1 MSKSDTFVGTLF
13 GMTVAVTL
21 ISSSAMISP
30 TLVSLFLFVLFVTAT
45 SIFAGVLLILNKDR
59 PVLNLNLHSV
69 LFLLWGLYIVL
80 YPILTR
86 GVNANLKDGY
96 LLSCIIYYF
105 SLIILLVH
113 LKPRLEVIYLPLLL
127 MGTIEALICI
137 LQYSGYINS
146 VNSFFKVTGTI
157 VNPNTTAMFL
167 VLCFSAGMHI
177 LSIFSVRAEK
187 TKSQRS
193 RKSDRLNEPKDSN
206 RMKTTKSLFVLVG
219 LVLIIV
225 AIVLLKCRTAFIGVI
240 AIIVVIWGS
249 RFRFTRWN
257 NVRRRLRLLIP
268 VLVLIFL
275 LPILL
280 FLYKAKEDS
289 SRGRLLVWKV
299 STQMIQESPW
309 TGYGYGLFERNYNL
323 AQAKYFNS
331 GKATEEEIERADH
344 ITLAYNEVI
353 ESTVEGG
360 VIGTTLFLGFIGL
373 LIYKCLRQFRNI
385 HNSTSSFIKSSEKGE
400 AIRNQVS
407 LNAPA
412 FAGVIAF
419 TLMSLVN
426 FTVQAVPVMCVF
438 IIFSSLIS
446 AQDITVFQD
455 KALTDKNQ
463 FLKAKEQLINV
474 RHSNKY
480 QNQIVALILLVSV
493 FAIELPFIKTGFA
506 QYHLGKSVKT
516 ISTGNPANIERTIE
530 TMKDLRPEL
539 SSCEGY
545 YRYTAFAFFKL
556 HDLQSAI
563 EYYSEASKLTS
574 NPDLFLSRGVCYEK
588 IGLYSAAEAD
598 YLTASYIV
606 PNRIIPKYR
615 LMLLYLQRSNSKEAS
630 AMARQIV
637 EMQPKVNNSQ
647 AEAAKKAAQ
656 EVLRKHNSR
665 NNQVPFNTMQ

>member
-1 MSKSDTFVGTLF
+1 
-13 GMTVAVTL
+13 
-21 ISSSAMISP
+21 
-30 TLVSLFLFVLFVTAT
+30 
-45 SIFAGVLLILNKDR
+45 
-59 PVLNLNLHSV
+59 
-69 LFLLWGLYIVL
+69 
-80 YPILTR
+80 
-86 GVNANLKDGY
+86 
-96 LLSCIIYYF
+96 
-105 SLIILLVH
+105 
-113 LKPRLEVIYLPLLL
+113 

-373 LIYKCLRQFRNI
+373 LIHKCLRQFRNI

-530 TMKDLRPEL
+530 TMKDRRPEL

-588 IGLYSAAEAD
+588 IGQYSAAEAD

-656 EVLRKHNSR
+656 EVLRKLNSR
-665 NNQVPFNTMQ
+665 NNQMPFNTMQ

>member
-1 MSKSDTFVGTLF
+1 
-13 GMTVAVTL
+13 
-21 ISSSAMISP
+21 
-30 TLVSLFLFVLFVTAT
+30 
-45 SIFAGVLLILNKDR
+45 
-59 PVLNLNLHSV
+59 
-69 LFLLWGLYIVL
+69 
-80 YPILTR
+80 
-86 GVNANLKDGY
+86 
-96 LLSCIIYYF
+96 
-105 SLIILLVH
+105 
-113 LKPRLEVIYLPLLL
+113 
-127 MGTIEALICI
+127 
-137 LQYSGYINS
+137 
-146 VNSFFKVTGTI
+146 
-157 VNPNTTAMFL
+157 
-167 VLCFSAGMHI
+167 
-177 LSIFSVRAEK
+177 
-187 TKSQRS
+187 
-193 RKSDRLNEPKDSN
+193 
-206 RMKTTKSLFVLVG
+206 
-219 LVLIIV
+219 
-225 AIVLLKCRTAFIGVI
+225 
-240 AIIVVIWGS
+240 
-249 RFRFTRWN
+249 
-257 NVRRRLRLLIP
+257 
-268 VLVLIFL
+268 
-275 LPILL
+275 
-280 FLYKAKEDS
+280 
-289 SRGRLLVWKV
+289 
-299 STQMIQESPW
+299 MIQESPW

-373 LIYKCLRQFRNI
+373 LIHKCLRQFRNI

-530 TMKDLRPEL
+530 TMKDRRPEL

-588 IGLYSAAEAD
+588 IGQYSAAEAD

-656 EVLRKHNSR
+656 EVLRKLNSR
-665 NNQVPFNTMQ
+665 NNQMPFNTMQ

>member
-1 MSKSDTFVGTLF
+1 
-13 GMTVAVTL
+13 
-21 ISSSAMISP
+21 MI
-30 TLVSLFLFVLFVTAT
+30 
-45 SIFAGVLLILNKDR
+45 
-59 PVLNLNLHSV
+59 
-69 LFLLWGLYIVL
+69 
-80 YPILTR
+80 
-86 GVNANLKDGY
+86 LK
-96 LLSCIIYYF
+96 
-105 SLIILLVH
+105 
-113 LKPRLEVIYLPLLL
+113 
-127 MGTIEALICI
+127 
-137 LQYSGYINS
+137 
-146 VNSFFKVTGTI
+146 
-157 VNPNTTAMFL
+157 
-167 VLCFSAGMHI
+167 
-177 LSIFSVRAEK
+177 
-187 TKSQRS
+187 
-193 RKSDRLNEPKDSN
+193 
-206 RMKTTKSLFVLVG
+206 
-219 LVLIIV
+219 
-225 AIVLLKCRTAFIGVI
+225 
-240 AIIVVIWGS
+240 
-249 RFRFTRWN
+249 
-257 NVRRRLRLLIP
+257 
-268 VLVLIFL
+268 
-275 LPILL
+275 
-280 FLYKAKEDS
+280 
-289 SRGRLLVWKV
+289 
-299 STQMIQESPW
+299 SPW

-323 AQAKYFNS
+323 AQARYFNS
-331 GKATEEEIERADH
+331 GMATEEEIERADH
-344 ITLAYNEVI
+344 ITIAYNELI

-360 VIGTTLFLGFIGL
+360 VIGTTLFWGFIGL
-373 LIYKCLRQFRNI
+373 LIYKVLRQFRNI

-463 FLKAKEQLINV
+463 FLKAKEQLLNV

-480 QNQIVALILLVSV
+480 QNQIVALILFVSV

-530 TMKDLRPEL
+530 TMKDLRPKL

-545 YRYTAFAFFKL
+545 YRYTAYAFFKL

-574 NPDLFLSRGVCYEK
+574 NPDLFLSRGICYEK
-588 IGLYSAAEAD
+588 IGQYSAAEAD

-615 LMLLYLQRSNSKEAS
+615 LMLLYLQRSNYKEAS

-637 EMQPKVNNSQ
+637 EIQPKVNNSQ
-647 AEAAKKAAQ
+647 SEATKKAAK
-656 EVLRKHNSR
+656 EVLRKLSSR
-665 NNQVPFNTMQ
+665 NNQVYFNTMQ